1 MVHTAAMS
9 HCVAARCFEHAT
21 DHGDRLAL
29 SVAGLQVSYAE
40 LTTLAARIGMW
51 LESAAERPPE
61 RVGILAS
68 RSLAAYAGILGAWW
82 CGASYVPLNPKLP
95 ATRLLKIQ
103 EITGLDALV
112 VDAAGLQLVLEN
124 PLIAAPARV
133 LAPCDRVNE
142 SVRAG
147 PREMRIAGCNELPAL
162 TAPHPPKS
170 VRADDSAYIM
180 FTSGSTGVPKGVV
193 VTAGNVAHFLAA
205 IEERFSFRP
214 TDRFSQLFELNFDLS
229 VADMANAWS
238 VGASL
243 HVVPATQLIAPA
255 RFLQEHELTVWF
267 SVPSTAVM
275 MGRMRLLRPG
285 AFPSLRY
292 SLFCG
297 EPLPLSTVEQWRQA
311 APQSI
316 IENLYGPTEA
326 TIFCLGERVTWPPNV
341 TPNRGTIAIGK
352 PLRGTNAAVIDS
364 ARRALGPG
372 QPGEL
377 ALSGGQVAQGYFAD
391 PGTTRARFPL
401 INGETW
407 YLTGDLAYRD
417 DAGVFHHLGRIDNQ
431 VKVLGN
437 RVELEEVEAHLR
449 EVCGCDSVCAVAWPV
464 QHGSASGIVA
474 FLSGV
479 QLAPQA
485 VREAMRERLP
495 AYMVP
500 TEVRILDDL
509 PHGVTGKVD
518 RTALVQLLERGGACG
533 SG

>member
-1 MVHTAAMS
+1 
-9 HCVAARCFEHAT
+9 
-21 DHGDRLAL
+21 
-29 SVAGLQVSYAE
+29 
-40 LTTLAARIGMW
+40 MW

-133 LAPCDRVNE
+133 LAPCESVNE
-142 SVRAG
+142 SVWAG
-147 PREMRIAGCNELPAL
+147 SRERRIAGCNELPAL
-162 TAPHPPKS
+162 TTPHPPKS

-193 VTAGNVAHFLAA
+193 VTAANVAHFLAA
-205 IEERFSFRP
+205 LEERFSFRP

-243 HVVPATQLIAPA
+243 HVVPATQLMAPA

-297 EPLPLSTVEQWRQA
+297 EPLPLSTVEQWRHA

-341 TPNRGTIAIGK
+341 TLNRGTIAIGK

-391 PGTTRARFPL
+391 PGFTMARFPL
-401 INGETW
+401 IDGATW

-449 EVCGCDSVCAVAWPV
+449 EVCGSDSVCAVAWPV

-479 QLAPQA
+479 QLASQA

-509 PHGVTGKVD
+509 PRGVTGKVD
-518 RTALVQLLERGGACG
+518 RTALVQLLERGGACA

>member
-1 MVHTAAMS
+1 
-9 HCVAARCFEHAT
+9 
-21 DHGDRLAL
+21 
-29 SVAGLQVSYAE
+29 
-40 LTTLAARIGMW
+40 
-51 LESAAERPPE
+51 
-61 RVGILAS
+61 
-68 RSLAAYAGILGAWW
+68 
-82 CGASYVPLNPKLP
+82 
-95 ATRLLKIQ
+95 
-103 EITGLDALV
+103 
-112 VDAAGLQLVLEN
+112 
-124 PLIAAPARV
+124 
-133 LAPCDRVNE
+133 
-142 SVRAG
+142 
-147 PREMRIAGCNELPAL
+147 
-162 TAPHPPKS
+162 
-170 VRADDSAYIM
+170 M

-243 HVVPATQLIAPA
+243 HVVPATQLMAPA

-401 INGETW
+401 IDGETW

-464 QHGSASGIVA
+464 QHGSASGIIA
-474 FLSGV
+474 FVSGV
-479 QLAPQA
+479 HLASQA

-495 AYMVP
+495 SYMVP
-500 TEVRILDDL
+500 SEVRILDDL

-518 RTALVQLLERGGACG
+518 RTALVQLLERGGACR